1 MPTKTAIPMAIALA
15 LCLTCPALAGSSIV
29 DQWDQAV
36 PPAAPAIGP
45 VTVNAADTALLVL
58 DMEERTCNEERRPRC
73 LETLPRIAALLGRA
87 RAGGMFVAHSQI
99 SSPTPILPEVT
110 PAPGEP
116 VVSSGVDK
124 FRNTDL
130 ESILAGRGIR
140 TVIVTGTAAHGAV
153 LHTATAA
160 AQRGLRVIVPVDCL
174 SAASLYTE
182 QAAVWCLLDG
192 PGTRRAVTLTT
203 SETITITKA
212 EAEQ

>member
-1 MPTKTAIPMAIALA
+1 MPAKTAIPMAIALT

-36 PPAAPAIGP
+36 PPAVPTIEP

-58 DMEERTCNEERRPRC
+58 DMEERTCNAERRPRC
-73 LETLPRIAALLGRA
+73 LETVPRIAALLRHA
-87 RAGGMFVAHSQI
+87 RTNGMFVAHSQI
-99 SSPTPILPEVT
+99 SSPTPILAEVT

-130 ESILAGRGIR
+130 ESILAGRGIK

-160 AQRGLRVIVPVDCL
+160 AQRGLKVIVPVDCL

-192 PGTRRAVTLTT
+192 PGTRRNITLTT
-203 SETITITKA
+203 SEAITIIKTEVK
-212 EAEQ
+212 Q